1 MPGGNPQTPA
11 EYRRLHQSTL
21 GLVPQSTSE
30 MYLRRAEELEREA
43 VGTGKQS
50 TGTGVDLAPG
60 AIDTQTKLNNST
72 YNTKWLQDQSERQQ
86 DRSTIQNG
94 LDVLTEALTH
104 VNTNPLAPFTA
115 KVSEYARALNLNTG
129 TQSER
134 AAAVQEI
141 AKQVAQQAQSAGTDL
156 GRIMSTEG
164 SVEATKNPM
173 ANRAIMAQAYA
184 KLDHDRARYDFFKQR
199 LEADRTA
206 DPATLQ
212 MEFEKVYPREKLYE
226 QRFNQLALPGA
237 TPYTES
243 GQLNWNELK
252 PGASYLIMPKEWWRM
267 SGGENISQPKRMKVV
282 VINGKKQMVDD

>member
-1 MPGGNPQTPA
+1 MSSVNSAGDGTAFFQQMQKNFGELEEELQNQKKA
-11 EYRRLHQSTL
+11 QRKRADEEISDIEARYKK
-21 GLVPQSTSE
+21 G
-30 MYLRRAEELEREA
+30 MARAEERMTHTIE
-43 VGTGKQS
+43 V
-50 TGTGVDLAPG
+50 
-60 AIDTQTKLNNST
+60 
-72 YNTKWLQDQSERQQ
+72 QQ
-86 DRSTIQNG
+86 VARTI
-94 LDVLTEALTH
+94 
-104 VNTNPLAPFTA
+104 
-115 KVSEYARALNLNTG
+115 ARALNLNTG

-141 AKQVAQQAQSAGTDL
+141 AKQVAQQAQGAGTDL

-184 KLDHDRARYDFFKQR
+184 KLDHDRARYNFFKER
-199 LEADRTA
+199 LDADRTA

-237 TPYTES
+237 TPYTEN

-282 VINGKKQMVDD
+282 VINGKKQMVRPTHPLTVPLKLTLSPAGRPHRRARVRDRAQKGTRRPACR